1 MDTIYNTEGCFYRA
15 LEDEP
20 VFVLLARDPCA
31 AETVRWWVTLRQA
44 LIGRGEKPLEDHE
57 TLASAMKDA
66 ASMVAWRSEAT
77 DPSIHGQTPRWK
89 SESVPERKLISRVE
103 YDALIAEHDATVAE
117 MSARIAELE
126 ETISSGQNRPGWPPS
141 AFLLRRAIELGTEG
155 EADALVT
162 KHLRD
167 MPDDKLVTL
176 HASTIREA
184 LAAAMRNREKA
195 KSLAISLSADTS
207 GVREALRTVADQIDA
222 LIRGDDLG
230 IPYDD
235 WQRLKQ
241 RMEPFVKDIR
251 DQVEK
256 VMPLPFIAVDLAAK
270 MSVGLSQMAD
280 EYVAVVNSTT
290 WPTTRKNQMLGF
302 ADRMRGYARELAD
315 GRMTGERLRSRTVG
329 KSPLLGEPYTPSVE
343 AAEPSEDPYK
353 AFARIVGYD
362 ASRDSPAAILEA
374 IGKTL
379 GISYE
384 DMAADYR
391 RVHGIPDPE
400 PVPPGVY
407 YGIDGGNFYDLVTN
421 KGMGNDFYAKWR
433 DRTAEFPT
441 KVHDEFSVPAGYP
454 HDWLGIREVMGTP
467 PHFGAGETY
476 DPARYRKGH
485 ADPAPT
491 DMVDVTDTPELPPHR
506 FTLFEKGREWAY
518 GRGLEINPSHIPAM
532 LDRMEGD
539 GWHLQCVFG
548 GIEPTKVGMLFYR
561 RQPSAFEIAHGYG
574 DWPDAPL
581 PAKADDKPLSWPQQH
596 FLGTLGPWPVWVG
609 KDMPEGERACLRD
622 AIAASPCGAGG
633 RGRGQEP

>member
-77 DPSIHGQTPRWK
+77 DPSVHGQTPRWK

-176 HASTIREA
+176 HASTLREA

-207 GVREALRTVADQIDA
+207 GVREALRLVADQIDA

-315 GRMTGERLRSRTVG
+315 GRMTGERLRTRTVG

-343 AAEPSEDPYK
+343 ATEPAEDPYK

-391 RVHGIPDPE
+391 RAHGITEERPLH
-400 PVPPGVY
+400 VPM
-407 YGIDGGNFYDLVTN
+407 
-421 KGMGNDFYAKWR
+421 K
-433 DRTAEFPT
+433 
-441 KVHDEFSVPAGYP
+441 
-454 HDWLGIREVMGTP
+454 
-467 PHFGAGETY
+467 
-476 DPARYRKGH
+476 
-485 ADPAPT
+485 APSDT
-491 DMVDVTDTPELPPHR
+491 VDVTDTPEMPPHR

-581 PAKADDKPLSWPQQH
+581 PTKADTTPVAWPQQR
-596 FLGTLGPWPVWVG
+596 FLGTYRGFAIWISL
-609 KDMPEGERACLRD
+609 D
-622 AIAASPCGAGG
+622 APDRVQEDVKRRLSGDPCGAGG
-633 RGRGQEP
+633 MGRGLEP

>member
-117 MSARIAELE
+117 MSAHIAELE

-155 EADALVT
+155 DADALVT

-176 HASTIREA
+176 HASTLREA

-302 ADRMRGYARELAD
+302 ADRMRGYARELAE

-329 KSPLLGEPYTPSVE
+329 KSPLLGEPYTPGDTPAKLADEIRDWVGDKDTE
-343 AAEPSEDPYK
+343 RAREMLRLAERVRNLKGPRDPYK
-353 AFARIVGYD
+353 AFA
-362 ASRDSPAAILEA
+362 A
-374 IGKTL
+374 
-379 GISYE
+379 
-384 DMAADYR
+384 
-391 RVHGIPDPE
+391 
-400 PVPPGVY
+400 
-407 YGIDGGNFYDLVTN
+407 
-421 KGMGNDFYAKWR
+421 
-433 DRTAEFPT
+433 
-441 KVHDEFSVPAGYP
+441 
-454 HDWLGIREVMGTP
+454 
-467 PHFGAGETY
+467 
-476 DPARYRKGH
+476 
-485 ADPAPT
+485 APT
-491 DMVDVTDTPELPPHR
+491 EEVILDTLRRKPEIVREMLADKAPSDTVDVTDTPELPPHR

-622 AIAASPCGAGG
+622 AIASSPCGADGM
-633 RGRGQEP
+633 GRGQEP